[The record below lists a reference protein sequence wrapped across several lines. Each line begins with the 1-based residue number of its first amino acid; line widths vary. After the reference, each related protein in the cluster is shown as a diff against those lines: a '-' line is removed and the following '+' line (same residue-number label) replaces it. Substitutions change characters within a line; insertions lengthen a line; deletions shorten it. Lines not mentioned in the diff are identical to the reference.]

1 MIQMPDI
8 MVDVGGTGC
17 ADGCAGRQAVPGER
31 EPDAHPAVPNVDHTE
46 RRRTE
51 DALRDISGRLINAQ
65 EEERSRIARELHD
78 DLSQRLALL
87 SIELEQVSQ
96 IIPARQSS
104 LRARM
109 KDLWAKAQEISVE
122 VHRISHQLHPSK
134 LEHLGL
140 VAAIKSFCEELEA
153 RRGIR
158 IRFSAGGVPADLPKD
173 VALCVFRVA
182 QESLRNVVKHSGARE
197 ARVVLGVSGQIVQ
210 LSVSDSGA
218 GFDVDSSAHRKGL
231 GLVSMTERLRLVGG
245 DITIRSQPSRGTHL
259 DIRIPLTEHPRP
271 LDGGLEE
278 L

>member
-1 MIQMPDI
+1 MQMPDTLI
-8 MVDVGGTGC
+8 NVSCRGGVEGC
-17 ADGCAGRQAVPGER
+17 VAAGLATSER
-31 EPDAHPAVPNVDHTE
+31 EPGGAQEYDTE

-51 DALRDISGRLINAQ
+51 EALRDLGGRLISAQ

-96 IIPARQSS
+96 MIPARQSA

-109 KDLWAKAQEISVE
+109 QGLWAKAQEISVE
-122 VHRISHQLHPSK
+122 VRRISHQLHPSK

-140 VAAIKSFCEELEA
+140 VAAARSFCEELDQ

-158 IRFSAGGVPADLPKD
+158 IAFSASGIPADLPKD
-173 VALCVFRVA
+173 VALCVYRVV

-197 ARVVLGVSGQIVQ
+197 ARVVLGMSERTVH

-218 GFDVDSSAHRKGL
+218 GFDVDSATHRKGL
-231 GLVSMTERLRLVGG
+231 GLISMRERLRLVGG
-245 DITIRSQPSRGTHL
+245 VITIRSRPSHGTHL
-259 DIRIPLTEHPRP
+259 DIRIPLTENPQP
-271 LDGGLEE
+271 LDGEMEE
-278 L
+278 I